1 MNITANCLQQHL
13 DNIIRFLQP
22 QLAFLNCHMVGY
34 LTDNLWKTYIPE
46 DIQAEVQ
53 TDDHVD
59 DAVKVFWN
67 FFGEEQTNLS
77 NDSSPYSGIQN
88 HLKLCQQYRM
98 DNLKGMRMSPEQL
111 RRELV
116 SLGCNHKEDAGLC
129 IKEFMSEKKNHEVE
143 AISHLVASLC
153 SYGRNESG
161 ATQHLSVID
170 AGDGKGYLSSR
181 LALEHQLT
189 VLGIDANISHTE
201 GALKRTQ
208 QLEVRYD

>member
-1 MNITANCLQQHL
+1 
-13 DNIIRFLQP
+13 
-22 QLAFLNCHMVGY
+22 MVGY

-67 FFGEEQTNLS
+67 FFDAEKTDLS
-77 NDSSPYSGIQN
+77 NENNSQDSGIQK
-88 HLKLCQQYRM
+88 HLKLCQQYRL
-98 DNLKGMRMSPEQL
+98 DSLKNVWVSPKQL
-111 RRELV
+111 RTELV
-116 SLGCNHKEDAGLC
+116 ALGCDHKEDAGLC

-143 AISHLVASLC
+143 TTSHLVATLC
-153 SYGRNESG
+153 SYGRDKSG
-161 ATQHLSVID
+161 AKQDLSVID

-181 LALEHQLT
+181 LALQHQLT
-189 VLGIDANISHTE
+189 VLGIDSNAGNTE

-208 QLEVRYD
+208 QLEVLLLERIQYQFR